1 RYGGG
6 NMLSERLKILRK
18 QNNLTQIAL
27 AAKLNLDKSSIAKY
41 ESANVTPSPDIL
53 LKMASIFG
61 VSVDYL
67 LGRNN
72 YEDDYPQQIQ
82 PTTGVWIPVL
92 GKVQAGIPIEAIEEI
107 LDYEEISKSMAEQ
120 GDYFALQ
127 IKGNSMEPQIYENDV
142 AIVRQQNDC
151 DSNDIAVV
159 LINGDEATVKRIK
172 KRPEG
177 LMLIPN
183 NPIYEP
189 MFYNNEQIAHLPVIL
204 IGKVVEIRR
213 KL

>member
-1 RYGGG
+1 
-6 NMLSERLKILRK
+6 MIMEVLKKLR
-18 QNNLTQIAL
+18 
-27 AAKLNLDKSSIAKY
+27 LDKNISQQKLANILGVSRSTIAMW
-41 ESANVTPSPDIL
+41 EIGGSQPDNTSL
-53 LKMASIFG
+53 SQLADYFG

-67 LGRNN
+67 LGRSN
-72 YEDDYPQQIQ
+72 YEDNYPRQ
-82 PTTGVWIPVL
+82 PEPTNGVWIPVL
-92 GKVQAGIPIEAIEEI
+92 GKVQAGIPIEAVEEI
-107 LDYEEISKSMAEQ
+107 IDYEEISKSMAEQ

-127 IKGNSMEPQIYENDV
+127 IKGGSMEPQLYENDV
-142 AIVRQQNDC
+142 AIVKQQNDC

-159 LINGDEATVKRIK
+159 LVNGDVATVKRIK

-183 NPIYEP
+183 NPAFEP
-189 MFYNNEQIAHLPVIL
+189 MFYNNEQITNLPVTI

>member
-1 RYGGG
+1 
-6 NMLSERLKILRK
+6 MLAERLKILRK

-67 LGRNN
+67 LGRSN
-72 YEDDYPQQIQ
+72 YEDNYPRQ
-82 PTTGVWIPVL
+82 PEPTNGVWIPVL
-92 GKVQAGIPIEAIEEI
+92 GKVQAGIPIEAVEEI
-107 LDYEEISKSMAEQ
+107 IDYEEISKSMAEQ

-127 IKGNSMEPQIYENDV
+127 IKGGSMEPQLYENDV
-142 AIVRQQNDC
+142 AIVKQQNDC

-159 LINGDEATVKRIK
+159 LVNGDEATIKRIK

-183 NPIYEP
+183 NPTYEP
-189 MFYNNEQIAHLPVIL
+189 MFYNNEQITNLPVTI

>member
-1 RYGGG
+1 
-6 NMLSERLKILRK
+6 MLAERLKILRK

-72 YEDDYPQQIQ
+72 YEDNYPRQ
-82 PTTGVWIPVL
+82 PEPTNGVWIPVL
-92 GKVQAGIPIEAIEEI
+92 GKVQAGIPIEAVEEI
-107 LDYEEISKSMAEQ
+107 IDYEEISKSMAEQ

-127 IKGNSMEPQIYENDV
+127 IKGDSMEPQLYENDV
-142 AIVRQQNDC
+142 AIVKQQNDC

-159 LINGDEATVKRIK
+159 LVNGDEATVKRIK
-172 KRPEG
+172 KGPEG

-183 NPIYEP
+183 NPTYEP
-189 MFYNNEQIAHLPVIL
+189 MFYNNEQIANLPVTI

>member
-1 RYGGG
+1 
-6 NMLSERLKILRK
+6 MEVLKKLR
-18 QNNLTQIAL
+18 
-27 AAKLNLDKSSIAKY
+27 LDKNISQQKLANILGVSRSTIAMW
-41 ESANVTPSPDIL
+41 EIGGSQPDNTSL
-53 LKMASIFG
+53 SQLADYFG

-72 YEDDYPQQIQ
+72 YEDNYPRQ
-82 PTTGVWIPVL
+82 PEPTNGVWIPVL
-92 GKVQAGIPIEAIEEI
+92 GKVQAGIPIEAVEEI
-107 LDYEEISKSMAEQ
+107 IDYEEISKSMAEQ

-127 IKGNSMEPQIYENDV
+127 IKGDSMEPQLYENDV
-142 AIVRQQNDC
+142 AIVKQQNDC

-159 LINGDEATVKRIK
+159 LVNGDVATVKRIK

-183 NPIYEP
+183 NPAFEP
-189 MFYNNEQIAHLPVIL
+189 MFYNNEQITNLPVTI

>member
-1 RYGGG
+1 
-6 NMLSERLKILRK
+6 MLAERLKILRK

-72 YEDDYPQQIQ
+72 YEDNYPRQ
-82 PTTGVWIPVL
+82 PEPTNGVWIPVL
-92 GKVQAGIPIEAIEEI
+92 GKVQAGIPIEAVEEI
-107 LDYEEISKSMAEQ
+107 IDYEEISKSMAEQ

-127 IKGNSMEPQIYENDV
+127 IKGDSMEPQLYENDV
-142 AIVRQQNDC
+142 AIVKQQNDC

-159 LINGDEATVKRIK
+159 LVNGDEATIKRIK
-172 KRPEG
+172 KGPEG

-183 NPIYEP
+183 NPTYEP
-189 MFYNNEQIAHLPVIL
+189 MFYNNEQIANLPVTI

>member
-1 RYGGG
+1 
-6 NMLSERLKILRK
+6 MLAERLKILRK

-72 YEDDYPQQIQ
+72 YEDNYPRQ
-82 PTTGVWIPVL
+82 PEPTNGVWIPVL
-92 GKVQAGIPIEAIEEI
+92 GKVQAGIPIEAVEEI
-107 LDYEEISKSMAEQ
+107 IDYEEISKSMAEQ

-127 IKGNSMEPQIYENDV
+127 IKGDSMEPQLYENDV
-142 AIVRQQNDC
+142 AIVKQQNDC

-159 LINGDEATVKRIK
+159 LVNGDVATVKRIK

-183 NPIYEP
+183 NPAFEP
-189 MFYNNEQIAHLPVIL
+189 MFYNNEQITNLPVTI

>member
-1 RYGGG
+1 
-6 NMLSERLKILRK
+6 MLAERLKILRK

-67 LGRNN
+67 LGRSN
-72 YEDDYPQQIQ
+72 YEDNYPRQ
-82 PTTGVWIPVL
+82 PEPTNGVWIPVL
-92 GKVQAGIPIEAIEEI
+92 GKVQAGIPIEAVEEI
-107 LDYEEISKSMAEQ
+107 IDYEEISKSMAEQ

-127 IKGNSMEPQIYENDV
+127 IKGDSMEPQLYENDV
-142 AIVRQQNDC
+142 AIVKQQNDC

-159 LINGDEATVKRIK
+159 LVNGDVATVKRIK

-183 NPIYEP
+183 NPAFEP
-189 MFYNNEQIAHLPVIL
+189 MFYNNEQITNLPVTI

>member
-1 RYGGG
+1 
-6 NMLSERLKILRK
+6 MLAERLKILRK

-67 LGRNN
+67 LGRSN
-72 YEDDYPQQIQ
+72 YEDNYPRQ
-82 PTTGVWIPVL
+82 PEPTNGVWIPVL
-92 GKVQAGIPIEAIEEI
+92 GKVQAGIPIEAVEEI
-107 LDYEEISKSMAEQ
+107 IDYEEISKSMAEQ

-127 IKGNSMEPQIYENDV
+127 IKGDSMEPQLYENDV
-142 AIVRQQNDC
+142 AIVKQQNDC

-159 LINGDEATVKRIK
+159 LVNGDVATVKRIK

-183 NPIYEP
+183 NPTYEP
-189 MFYNNEQIAHLPVIL
+189 MFYNNEQIANLPVTI

>member
-1 RYGGG
+1 
-6 NMLSERLKILRK
+6 MEVLKKLR
-18 QNNLTQIAL
+18 
-27 AAKLNLDKSSIAKY
+27 LDKNISQQKLANILGVSRSTIAMW
-41 ESANVTPSPDIL
+41 EIGGSQPDNTSL
-53 LKMASIFG
+53 SQLADYFG

-72 YEDDYPQQIQ
+72 YEDNYPRQ
-82 PTTGVWIPVL
+82 PEPTNGVWIPVL
-92 GKVQAGIPIEAIEEI
+92 GKVQAGIPIEAVEEI
-107 LDYEEISKSMAEQ
+107 IDYEEISKSMAEQ

-127 IKGNSMEPQIYENDV
+127 IKGDSMEPQLYENDV
-142 AIVRQQNDC
+142 AIVKQQNDC

-159 LINGDEATVKRIK
+159 LVNGDVATVKRIK

-183 NPIYEP
+183 NPTYEP
-189 MFYNNEQIAHLPVIL
+189 MFYNNEQIANLPVTI